1 MKHIALALVTFCL
14 LGSQNFKA
22 QNWAWINGNTSTGQ
36 SGNYGNIG
44 IPAAS
49 NIPGARTGS
58 SFWKDNTGQFWLHG
72 GEGVDGIG
80 NSGYLNDLWRLNP
93 VSTHWTYI
101 KGDNVIGQISVFGTQ
116 GNAASANKPSGRTGA
131 AHWTDNNGNLWMF
144 GGYGFDGTSGL
155 GYINDLWKYDIAS
168 NMWTWHKGSTTVNAA
183 AAYGTVGVSSST
195 NNPGGRKNAQTWVAN
210 NGDLYLFGGYGIGS
224 GASFGSLNDLWKYD
238 INTNT
243 WTWLGGSNSA
253 DQFGVYGTLNTAAPS
268 NQPGAR
274 AGASVWKDQSGNFW
288 MLGGDGFDA
297 ATPTKSYLNDF
308 WMYSTS
314 TSMWTWKG
322 GSNTVTQAGNY
333 GTIGVASASNMPGCR
348 VGGYT
353 WIDANGFLWLFGG
366 DGIGSVAASI
376 GGLDDLWRYNVTTG
390 QWTWIAGP
398 SLVNLPSIYGSQNLA
413 SANNR
418 VGGRNTG
425 ANWVDAGSNLWLFGG
440 QGYATSASTNGK
452 LNDLWRN
459 ANCLISPITMTIV
472 AKDSSI
478 CAGESTSLTVSGSN
492 NYIWAIN
499 SSTLDN
505 IVITPSVTSVFSVT
519 TQDSKGCTYT
529 ATFTEIV
536 DACQNIVQQVAEQ
549 KLLFYPMPFRD

>member
-1 MKHIALALVTFCL
+1 M
-14 LGSQNFKA
+14 
-22 QNWAWINGNTSTGQ
+22 
-36 SGNYGNIG
+36 
-44 IPAAS
+44 
-49 NIPGARTGS
+49 
-58 SFWKDNTGQFWLHG
+58 
-72 GEGVDGIG
+72 
-80 NSGYLNDLWRLNP
+80 
-93 VSTHWTYI
+93 
-101 KGDNVIGQISVFGTQ
+101 
-116 GNAASANKPSGRTGA
+116 
-131 AHWTDNNGNLWMF
+131 
-144 GGYGFDGTSGL
+144 
-155 GYINDLWKYDIAS
+155 
-168 NMWTWHKGSTTVNAA
+168 
-183 AAYGTVGVSSST
+183 
-195 NNPGGRKNAQTWVAN
+195 
-210 NGDLYLFGGYGIGS
+210 
-224 GASFGSLNDLWKYD
+224 
-238 INTNT
+238 
-243 WTWLGGSNSA
+243 
-253 DQFGVYGTLNTAAPS
+253 
-268 NQPGAR
+268 
-274 AGASVWKDQSGNFW
+274 
-288 MLGGDGFDA
+288 
-297 ATPTKSYLNDF
+297 NDF

-549 KLLFYPMPFRD
+549 KLLFYPMPFRDYLHVNFSAEARGANLSIRSVTGQKIYETTVNASQMDIKFEGAKGLYFYELRNEGKLIKSGKLVKE